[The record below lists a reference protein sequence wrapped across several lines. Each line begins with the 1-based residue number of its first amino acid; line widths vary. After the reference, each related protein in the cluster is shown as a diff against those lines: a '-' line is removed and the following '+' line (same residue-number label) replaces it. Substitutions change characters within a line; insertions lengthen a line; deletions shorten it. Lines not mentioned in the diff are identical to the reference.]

1 MNLWRIERGGKL
13 HLALHAAQAQAWDS
27 PRRFTFFIAGS
38 QAGKTSFGP
47 WWLRREILLRG
58 AGDYLAVTAS
68 YDLFKL
74 KFLPEI
80 RTVFE
85 HVLRIGRYWAGDKVL
100 ELADPASG
108 KFLAKRAD
116 DPMWGRIILRS
127 ASAAGGLESST
138 AKAAL
143 LDECGQDEFELI
155 AWEAVLRRLALNR
168 GRVLGTTTPY
178 NLGWLK
184 TEVFDRWRKGDPD
197 YRVVQAE
204 SIVNPAFP
212 REEFER
218 AKRTM
223 QTWKF
228 LMFYGGQFSRPAG
241 LIYGDYSDE
250 VGGHMVPDFAIPVE
264 WPRYVGMDYGGV
276 NTCLVWLAEDVN
288 TAAFY
293 LYREYLKGGMTTP
306 EHAGE
311 AKTHLATERVIRW
324 VGGSASEGQPRRDWG
339 AAGITV
345 LEPPIT
351 DVESGIDRVTQLL
364 KEHRLFIFESCA
376 GVRDELGTY
385 SRVLD
390 ENGQPTEKIKNK
402 ERYHH
407 LDGLRY
413 IAQTLVGD
421 TEAYGETVNAQPIT
435 IGEGP
440 Y

>member
-1 MNLWRIERGGKL
+1 MNLWRIENGKL
-13 HLALHAAQAQAWDS
+13 HLSLHAAQAEVWDS
-27 PRRFTFFIAGS
+27 TRRFTFFIAGS

-47 WWLRREILLRG
+47 WWLRREIINRG

-100 ELADPASG
+100 ELADPKTG
-108 KFLAKRAD
+108 KFLANRAD

-138 AKAAL
+138 ALAAL
-143 LDECGQDEFELI
+143 LDECGQDEFQLI

-184 TEVFDRWRKGDPD
+184 TQVYDRWRKGDPD

-204 SIVNPAFP
+204 SVVNPSFP
-212 REEFER
+212 LEEYER

-223 QTWKF
+223 PDWKF
-228 LMFYGGQFSRPAG
+228 QMFYAGQFSRPAG
-241 LIYGDYSDE
+241 MIYSDYSDAI
-250 VGGHMVPDFAIPVE
+250 GGHLVPDMAIPSE
-264 WPRYVGMDYGGV
+264 WPRYVGLDFGGV
-276 NTCLVWLAEDVN
+276 HTSQIWLAEDVVRS
-288 TAAFY
+288 AFY
-293 LYREYLKGGMTTP
+293 LYRETLAGGLTTP
-306 EHAGE
+306 EHVTE
-311 AKTHLATERVIRW
+311 AKKYTETERVVRW

-345 LEPPIT
+345 LEPEIV
-351 DVESGIDRVTQLL
+351 DVEAGIDRVIQLL
-364 KEHRLFIFESCA
+364 KTHRLFVFESCA
-376 GVRDELGTY
+376 GVRDEFGTY
-385 SRVLD
+385 SRELD
-390 ENGQPTEKIKNK
+390 ENGQATEKIKNK
-402 ERYHH
+402 ARYHR
-407 LDGLRY
+407 LDALRY
-413 IAQTLVGD
+413 IAQTLIGD
-421 TEAYGETVNAQPIT
+421 GEAYGETVDGQQIS